1 MEDDKNI
8 IKEVKILIDK
18 EIELF
23 KVNLV
28 EKISKIITTLFVGL
42 IAVFLVMIAFIYFSF
57 AIAEAIKPLFSQN
70 NTFVAYLIIGG
81 IFVILLILLVVFNKK
96 KLILNKFVRKF
107 TAIIFDTN
115 STDKKSK
122 NINSTH

>member
-1 MEDDKNI
+1 
-8 IKEVKILIDK
+8 
-18 EIELF
+18 
-23 KVNLV
+23 
-28 EKISKIITTLFVGL
+28 
-42 IAVFLVMIAFIYFSF
+42 MIAFIYFSF